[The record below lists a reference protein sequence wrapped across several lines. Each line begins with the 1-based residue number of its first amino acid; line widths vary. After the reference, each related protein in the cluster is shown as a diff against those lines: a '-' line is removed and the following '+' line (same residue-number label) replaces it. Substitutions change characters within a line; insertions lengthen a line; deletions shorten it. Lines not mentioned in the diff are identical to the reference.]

1 MPRLLESSYCDHRD
15 SHCSNS
21 TKGRTKI
28 RNVWWMGSSCL
39 SVPFVLQTPRSGNTA
54 IQHFLLRMLS
64 QRDRIHELCR
74 RVPSRSV
81 VPAPLSSS
89 PVQCAPDNCSLLGPP
104 RLTPNIYLFLWS
116 LLRILLSSKDFA
128 LSIAGPILCPFP
140 VKEKVTS
147 LGILLL
153 LSKPSY
159 FFS

>member
-1 MPRLLESSYCDHRD
+1 MFGGWAVL
-15 SHCSNS
+15 
-21 TKGRTKI
+21 
-28 RNVWWMGSSCL
+28 VFL
-39 SVPFVLQTPRSGNTA
+39 SPSFCKLRGRSGNTA

-64 QRDRIHELCR
+64 QRDRIHKLCR

-116 LLRILLSSKDFA
+116 LLWILLSSKDFA
-128 LSIAGPILCPFP
+128 LTIAGPILCPFP